1 MEKVSSVCFKMRYH
15 FLVSV
20 FVFQAIFGLSA
31 SQFQDRINKPDL
43 NYEVNEYD
51 YDYTSD
57 EFNKSVLWN
66 HTIAHIEVPS
76 TTPLYDESL
85 FGQESSL
92 NGESKID
99 PKIDPKIDQ
108 LIDPQVVTPVPQEVT
123 EPSPTTLDPGF
134 TDWSQ
139 KKSTSKETSSEMPIP
154 WKKPPLPPAP
164 AVSPPVSHPKV
175 PQFNGRLANPV
186 TNGECKEISTVEL
199 WINTY
204 LKMDIVAFLAIN
216 WVFFLLVF
224 SLLVGC
230 LCKTK

>member
-1 MEKVSSVCFKMRYH
+1 MRYH

-20 FVFQAIFGLSA
+20 FVFQAIFGLSEC
-31 SQFQDRINKPDL
+31 QFQDRIDKPDL

-51 YDYTSD
+51 DDYHSE
-57 EFNKSVLWN
+57 EFNKSILWN

-76 TTPLYDESL
+76 TTPLTPEESL

-92 NGESKID
+92 TGES
-99 PKIDPKIDQ
+99 KIDPKIDQ
-108 LIDPQVVTPVPQEVT
+108 LIDPQEVT

-139 KKSTSKETSSEMPIP
+139 EKSTSKETSSEMPIP
-154 WKKPPLPPAP
+154 WKKPPLPPSP